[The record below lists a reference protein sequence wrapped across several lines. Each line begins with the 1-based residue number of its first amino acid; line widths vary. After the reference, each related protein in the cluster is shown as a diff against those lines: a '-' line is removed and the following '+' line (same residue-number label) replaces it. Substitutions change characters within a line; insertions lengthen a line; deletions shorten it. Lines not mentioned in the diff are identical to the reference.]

1 MVWGE
6 KLVRK
11 LLAGKRQIQMKIQI
25 LALVHRLDNGVKGG
39 KSGKIL
45 AGKATKAAE
54 LVNLV
59 GPWAANNPPHCKHKT
74 FVCKRVG
81 AQNSGKVNIIK

>member
-39 KSGKIL
+39 KSGL
-45 AGKATKAAE
+45 GKYWQEKQQ
-54 LVNLV
+54 
-59 GPWAANNPPHCKHKT
+59 
-74 FVCKRVG
+74 KRP
-81 AQNSGKVNIIK
+81 SW

>member
-1 MVWGE
+1 M
-6 KLVRK
+6 KI
-11 LLAGKRQIQMKIQI
+11 QIQVQI

-59 GPWAANNPPHCKHKT
+59 GPWAANNPPHCKHL
-74 FVCKRVG
+74 FVKELEHKIPG
-81 AQNSGKVNIIK
+81 KSTLLNSFQEF